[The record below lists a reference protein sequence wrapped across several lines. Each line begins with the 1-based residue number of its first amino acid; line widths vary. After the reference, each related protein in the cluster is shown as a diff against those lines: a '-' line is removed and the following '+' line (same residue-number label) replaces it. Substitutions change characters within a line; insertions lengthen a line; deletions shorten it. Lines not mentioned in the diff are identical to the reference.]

1 MRVHELAKE
10 LGWPARQLIAEL
22 RSRGEYVKSAMSTV
36 EAPVVRAIRR
46 DFAAISDAPDPDASL
61 ASEVCTDT
69 PLNLMLVEVRTR
81 HSLQHLRELDRN
93 RYRTGRDRSLRA
105 DKWEGAALEVDP
117 RRWDEKQ

>member
-61 ASEVCTDT
+61 ASEVCTDI
-69 PLNLMLVEVRTR
+69 PLNLMLVEVETF
-81 HSLQHLRELDRN
+81 
-93 RYRTGRDRSLRA
+93 A
-105 DKWEGAALEVDP
+105 AALARARSQSVP
-117 RRWDEKQ
+117 NGQGSKPARGQVGGSRAGSRSAPVG